1 MWERDQ
7 KGGRHD
13 RDGRRRRKSGDKSKQ
28 CTVDINEIIKNGL
41 NQLNRII
48 KTNIFYKTKL

>member
-28 CTVDINEIIKNGL
+28 CTVDINESIKNGL

-48 KTNIFYKTKL
+48 KTNIFYKTKF